1 MTEQRRIARR
11 TGVRRFVSPH
21 SVFLLALVL
30 SASLLSG
37 VPVAALDSEL
47 DPSFAGGGVII
58 DQNEFDQ
65 LTDVVIQPDGKIV
78 AIGHSGIFAGTDEQR
93 LDMMVAR
100 YNVDG
105 SPDFTFGNNGIVTTE
120 VLFDA
125 RAMAVAL
132 QDDGKIVVAGTGAAS
147 LSARLA
153 IVRYNTDGSLDPTF
167 GSGGILTE
175 RIGRL
180 RSRITDLAIQADGRI
195 LVAGE
200 GNFSGS
206 STNLTPALVRFEAEG
221 FLDFT
226 FGEGG
231 ISHPVPAGFTTSP
244 MVTYNSIVLQPDQK
258 IAVAGV
264 CRTGSR
270 LEFCLSRYNSDG
282 SLDNT
287 FDGDGLVVTNFHSF
301 SSSGFAKALSLQS
314 DGKLIAVGQSVDAF
328 SSPVSVLARFNTD
341 GSLDPSFGS
350 SGDGKVMIFEVA
362 QLRAESLALKPNG
375 RIVVV
380 GGAEFFGGHS
390 VMTVAHF
397 NPDGLI
403 QDLATTSVGEH
414 AVATAVAVQ
423 PDGRIVVGG
432 YGNFFTDPA
441 PNPADGL
448 QHTFS
453 DFVLLRY
460 GANHPPVVSI
470 TSPASGSIFA
480 VNTPVD
486 FTGTIVDN
494 PEDTHTA
501 EWFFESISQPGIVPV
516 PGFVSTTHTF
526 TEPGVYKVSL
536 KVTDDNLLSG
546 TANTVDGLE
555 ALVVIYDPNGGW
567 VAGGGWINSPEGAYA
582 LMPEMTGK
590 ASFGFVSKYQNGAS
604 APSGNVEFQFNAAGL
619 KFQSKS
625 FQWLVISGGRKA
637 QYKGVGTINGSGDYQ
652 FMLTAID
659 GDQTGGDGQDKFRI
673 KIWRDNDLLI
683 IYDNQLNAPDGDDP
697 TTVLGGGNIVIHH

>member
-1 MTEQRRIARR
+1 MTQQIRFAQC
-11 TGVRRFVSPH
+11 TGVRRLVSRY
-21 SVFLLALVL
+21 SVLLVALIL
-30 SASLLSG
+30 SVSLLSS

-47 DPSFAGGGVII
+47 DPSFGGGGGVIA
-58 DQNEFDQ
+58 DHNEFDQ
-65 LTDVVIQPDGKIV
+65 ITDILIQPDGKIV
-78 AIGHSGIFAGTDEQR
+78 ATGHSGIFATDAER

-105 SPDFTFGNNGIVTTE
+105 SPDFTFGNNGVITTD

-132 QDDGKIVVAGTGAAS
+132 QEDGKIVVAGSGAAS
-147 LSARLA
+147 FSSRFAV
-153 IVRYNTDGSLDPTF
+153 VRYNADGSLDTSF
-167 GSGGILTE
+167 GFGGIVTE

-180 RSRITDLAIQADGRI
+180 SRIMDVAIQSDGYI
-195 LVAGE
+195 VVAGE
-200 GNFSGS
+200 ANFSSRDTS
-206 STNLTPALVRFEAEG
+206 STATLARFEPSG

-226 FGEGG
+226 FGVGG
-231 ISHPVPAGFTTSP
+231 VSRPVPAGFTTSP
-244 MVTYNSIVLQPDQK
+244 MATHNSIALQPDQK

-264 CRTGSR
+264 CRLNTR

-287 FDGDGLVVTNFHSF
+287 FDGDGLVLTSFNSF
-301 SSSGFAKALSLQS
+301 SSDGVAKDLSLQL
-314 DGKLIAVGQSVDAF
+314 DGKLVAVGQSVEAF
-328 SSPVSVLARFNTD
+328 SSPVSVLARFNPD
-341 GSLDPSFGS
+341 GSLDNSFGS
-350 SGDGKVMIFEVA
+350 NGDGKVIIFEVA

-375 RIVVV
+375 RIVVA
-380 GGAEFFGGHS
+380 GGAVFFGGRS
-390 VMTVAHF
+390 EMTVTYF
-397 NPDGLI
+397 SPDGVI

-441 PNPADGL
+441 PNPSDGL

-453 DFVLLRY
+453 DSVLLRY
-460 GANHPPVVSI
+460 GTNNPPIVSI

-486 FTGTIVDN
+486 FTGMIVDN

-501 EWFFESISQPGIVPV
+501 EWFFDSIIQPGIVPV

-526 TEPGVYKVSL
+526 TEPGLYKVSL
-536 KVTDDNLLSG
+536 KVTDDDLLTG
-546 TANTVDGLE
+546 TATTVDGLE
-555 ALVVIYDPNGGW
+555 GLVVIYDPSGGW
-567 VAGGGWINSPEGAYA
+567 VAGGGWIDSPAGAYA
-582 LMPEMTGK
+582 VMPESTGK
-590 ASFGFVSKYQNGAS
+590 ANFGFVSKYQNGAS
-604 APSGNVEFQFNAAGL
+604 APTGNVEFQFNAAGL

-637 QYKGVGTINGSGDYQ
+637 QYKGVGTINGLGDYQ

-659 GDQTGGDGQDKFRI
+659 GDQPGGGGQDKFRI
-673 KIWRDNDLLI
+673 KIWRDDDFLL

-697 TTVLGGGNIVIHH
+697 TTVLGGGSIVIHQ